1 MAITSY
7 TVNDTAW
14 TAITAAGESGT
25 CWLQQKP
32 EEGRCVIHHSDSGTG
47 SLDIEDGYFLPDN
60 KSEIV
65 SIVAD
70 NVSDIFYARCSDA
83 DETATVVTDVI

>member
-7 TVNDTAW
+7 TVNDTSW

-32 EEGRCVIHHSDSGTG
+32 EEGRVVIHHSDSGTG

-60 KSEIV
+60 KSETV
-65 SIVAD
+65 TIVAD
-70 NVSDIFYARCSDA
+70 NPSDIYYARCVDA
-83 DETATVVTDVI
+83 DESAKVCADVL